1 MAPYYVNSIEV
12 LQRPATAPPWEHP
25 KEPTRVELP
34 AGHKKTPDRRPLDCE
49 IILERDQLL
58 TLRDGVRIRAD
69 IFRPKTEGKVPA
81 VLMWSPY
88 GKTGTGALNLDKV
101 PLTAGVPLS
110 KLSGYE
116 SFEGLDPA
124 EWVPKGYAVVNAD
137 ARGVGDSEG
146 DIRIWG
152 TGEGQDGHDAIE
164 EIAKLPWCTGK
175 VALAGNSWLALCQ
188 WFIAAERPPHLAC
201 IAPFEGCSDHL
212 RETLSRGGVPDK
224 GFSGMINH
232 VINGRNMME
241 DNITML
247 DKFPNCREYW
257 DDKRA
262 RMEKIEVP
270 AYILASYSTMLHT
283 VGSFRGFEEIPH
295 QKKWIAVHATQE
307 WYDLYSK
314 SRVDDLQRFFDRYL
328 KDIENGWEKTPP
340 VRLAVL
346 GFNKPPILDLSFDHL
361 PWLAP
366 YTPTTN
372 VQKLYLTQNKSL
384 QLANE
389 ASSSTLEYK
398 DTERLELA
406 YTFQQPTKLAGP
418 TKLVIHTSCPSQTDF
433 DIYVQLR
440 KRDSSGNDLV
450 HVNMPLGDL
459 GVADAKE
466 VPNINP
472 LKYLGPTGQ
481 LRASRR
487 KVAPEFAQ
495 SYWQTLAQDTDEPVK
510 AGEIIKLEIWV
521 WPTAIQFDAGEQLVV
536 KVSGNGMSL
545 PEFEPLAVQPKNVAQ
560 QLVHVGGQYG
570 SYLEVVWI

>member
-34 AGHKKTPDRRPLDCE
+34 AGHKKTPDRRPLNCD

-69 IFRPKTEGKVPA
+69 VFRPKTEGKVPA
-81 VLMWSPY
+81 VLMWSP
-88 GKTGTGALNLDKV
+88 
-101 PLTAGVPLS
+101 
-110 KLSGYE
+110 
-116 SFEGLDPA
+116 LDPA

-212 RETLSRGGVPDK
+212 RETLSRGGIPDK

-241 DNITML
+241 DNIAML

-262 RMEKIEVP
+262 RMDKIEVP
-270 AYILASYSTMLHT
+270 AYILASFSTMLHT
-283 VGSFRGFEEIPH
+283 IGSFRGFEEIPH

-314 SRVDDLQRFFDRYL
+314 SRIDDLQRFFDRYL
-328 KDIENGWEKTPP
+328 KGIENGWEQTPP

-346 GFNKPPILDLSFDHL
+346 GYNKPPILDLSFDRL
-361 PWLAP
+361 PWHAP

-389 ASSSTLEYK
+389 ANSSTLEYK

-440 KRDSSGNDLV
+440 KRDSSGNDLI
-450 HVNMPLGDL
+450 HVNMPLEDL

-495 SYWQTLAQDTDEPVK
+495 GYWQTLAQDTDEPVK
-510 AGEIIKLEIWV
+510 AGEIVKLEIWI

-545 PEFEPLAVQPKNVAQ
+545 PEFEPLAVQPQNVAQ
-560 QLVHVGGQYG
+560 QLVHVGGKYE

>member
-34 AGHKKTPDRRPLDCE
+34 AGHKKTPDRRPLDCD

-124 EWVPKGYAVVNAD
+124 EWVSKGYAVVNAD

-212 RETLSRGGVPDK
+212 RETLSRGGIPDK

-232 VINGRNMME
+232 VLNGRNMME
-241 DNITML
+241 DNIAML

-262 RMEKIEVP
+262 RMDKIEVP

-314 SRVDDLQRFFDRYL
+314 SRNV
-328 KDIENGWEKTPP
+328 GEKPPP

-346 GFNKPPILDLSFDHL
+346 GYNKPPILDLSFDHL

-389 ASSSTLEYK
+389 ATSSTLEYK

-418 TKLVIHTSCPSQTDF
+418 TKLVIHTSCPSQADF

-450 HVNMPLGDL
+450 HVNMPLEDL

-487 KVAPEFAQ
+487 K
-495 SYWQTLAQDTDEPVK
+495 
-510 AGEIIKLEIWV
+510 
-521 WPTAIQFDAGEQLVV
+521 FDAGEQLVV

-545 PEFEPLAVQPKNVAQ
+545 PEFEPLAVQPQNVAQ
-560 QLVHVGGQYG
+560 QLVHVGGQYE

>member
-34 AGHKKTPDRRPLDCE
+34 AGHKKTPDRRPLDCD

-212 RETLSRGGVPDK
+212 RETLSRGGIPDK

-262 RMEKIEVP
+262 RMDKIEVP
-270 AYILASYSTMLHT
+270 AYILASYSTRLHT

-545 PEFEPLAVQPKNVAQ
+545 PEFEPLAMQPKDVAQ
-560 QLVHVGGQYG
+560 QLVHVGGKYE